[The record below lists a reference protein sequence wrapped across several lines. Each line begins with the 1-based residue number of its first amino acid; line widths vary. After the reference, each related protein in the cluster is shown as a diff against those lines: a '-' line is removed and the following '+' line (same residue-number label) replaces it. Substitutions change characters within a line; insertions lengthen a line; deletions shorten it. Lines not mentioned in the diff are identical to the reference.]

1 LDDATTGA
9 LRDNLFRC
17 HGFTSRRGGVGTMTA
32 RERTMWEQAVQV
44 LKQNTVTN
52 TITVE
57 LPEAKLVLAKARV
70 CAALRRRRARE
81 NPEYRLSLTQS

>member
-1 LDDATTGA
+1 
-9 LRDNLFRC
+9 
-17 HGFTSRRGGVGTMTA
+17 MTA